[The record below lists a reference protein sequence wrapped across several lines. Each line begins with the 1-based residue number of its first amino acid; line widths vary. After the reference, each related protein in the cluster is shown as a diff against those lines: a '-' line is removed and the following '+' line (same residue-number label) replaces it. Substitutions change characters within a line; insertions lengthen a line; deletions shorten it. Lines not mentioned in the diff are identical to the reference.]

1 MTKSEKI
8 VLKKLNI
15 KKDISKK
22 YQKWMNDYE
31 VHKFTEQKNKK
42 HTLLDIRNFVK
53 EKNKSKKDFL
63 YGVFLKNK
71 NFNLHIGNIKL
82 GQINFTHKTAEISYF
97 IGEKKMWGKGYATL
111 AIKEIIKIAKKKGIK
126 KLKAG
131 FYEMNVG
138 SKKVLLKNGF
148 KIEGRFRS
156 EIVYKRKRFSRFWVG
171 KILK

>member
-1 MTKSEKI
+1 
-8 VLKKLNI
+8 
-15 KKDISKK
+15 
-22 YQKWMNDYE
+22 
-31 VHKFTEQKNKK
+31 
-42 HTLLDIRNFVK
+42 
-53 EKNKSKKDFL
+53 
-63 YGVFLKNK
+63 
-71 NFNLHIGNIKL
+71 
-82 GQINFTHKTAEISYF
+82 
-97 IGEKKMWGKGYATL
+97 MWGKGYATL